1 MLFDNSRTA
10 LFAKGSKGV
19 CQKYSSHDVAIIFK
33 DNNLTIWP
41 VAAQVGM

>member
-19 CQKYSSHDVAIIFK
+19 CQKYSSHVVVSFSKIIT
-33 DNNLTIWP
+33 TIWP
-41 VAAQVGM
+41 GAALVGM

>member
-19 CQKYSSHDVAIIFK
+19 CQKYSSHVVASFSKIT
-33 DNNLTIWP
+33 TIWP
-41 VAAQVGM
+41 GAALVGM